1 MEMAS
6 MGSYGLEVVRV
17 TSNGRRYYDPAG
29 KARLVEACL
38 EPGISVARLALEHGL
53 NANQLRK
60 WVRKYQQ
67 RQSANGQRSAG
78 QLPDPSA
85 FVRVETSPARAVRH
99 TGGIA
104 SRPAGLVPSARL
116 QASIAD
122 SDDAAHPFRSD
133 RAHRSDL
140 MPPGWGVDRGPLITW
155 DISVGQAAWAER
167 FRRMD
172 SPESSSRCAL

>member
-1 MEMAS
+1 MEMAP

-29 KARLVEACL
+29 KARLVEACF

-60 WVRKYQQ
+60 WVRNYQQ
-67 RQSANGQRSAG
+67 RRAG
-78 QLPDPSA
+78 ELPDPSA

-99 TGGIA
+99 TVGIA

-116 QASIAD
+116 QATMPNGVSLTLEGC
-122 SDDAAHPFRSD
+122 DAQLLVVMID
-133 RAHRSDL
+133 
-140 MPPGWGVDRGPLITW
+140 
-155 DISVGQAAWAER
+155 
-167 FRRMD
+167 
-172 SPESSSRCAL
+172 ALGHCNVPAR

>member
-1 MEMAS
+1 MEMAP

-60 WVRKYQQ
+60 WVRNYQQ
-67 RQSANGQRSAG
+67 RQNTNGQRSAG

-85 FVRVETSPARAVRH
+85 FVRVETSPARAARH
-99 TGGIA
+99 TVGIA
-104 SRPAGLVPSARL
+104 SRHAGLVPSARL
-116 QASIAD
+116 QASMPNGV
-122 SDDAAHPFRSD
+122 SLTLEGCDAQLLVVMID
-133 RAHRSDL
+133 
-140 MPPGWGVDRGPLITW
+140 
-155 DISVGQAAWAER
+155 
-167 FRRMD
+167 
-172 SPESSSRCAL
+172 ALGHCNVPAR